1 MLMDKRTQFAS
12 AVAIGGSTGRRLVGD
27 VIDIGALRD
36 IGAPSNIWLVV
47 QLTTAM
53 TSGGSA
59 TVQIE
64 LASDA
69 AAAIATDGS
78 ATVHA
83 TSAQFAFD
91 SKAVGDT
98 LFQVLLPPETA
109 DVSYERYL
117 GVLVNVGTAALTAG
131 AINAFLTDQPPFHRA
146 YPDGDR

>member
-1 MLMDKRTQFAS
+1 M
-12 AVAIGGSTGRRLVGD
+12 IGGSTGRRLVGD

-47 QLTTAM
+47 QLQTAM

-69 AAAIATDGS
+69 QAAIATDAS

-83 TSAQFAFD
+83 TSASFAFD
-91 SKAVGDT
+91 SRRSAIRCSSACFRRKWRT
-98 LFQVLLPPETA
+98 LPMSATS
-109 DVSYERYL
+109 VSSSTSVRL
-117 GVLVNVGTAALTAG
+117 
-131 AINAFLTDQPPFHRA
+131 H
-146 YPDGDR
+146 